1 VVYLISIV
9 ALVAVFAIATVRPI
23 NMGILAFL
31 AAFAVGGLVS
41 GLSMEEIQDS
51 FPGDF
56 FFVAFG
62 ITLLFG
68 LARANGSLDV
78 IMQKCL
84 KLVRGKRWAIVWM
97 MFLLAAALMALGSVL
112 AVAMLAPIA
121 MPIAKRYNINPLLM
135 GMMLSHGMLGTAF
148 SPITVYS
155 VGIQELLDEQGINVS
170 PVALFFVP
178 FLLNVLLAAIAFTFL
193 GGRGLFREHTVVDDD
208 LELAAVGAGGI
219 TQPTP
224 GDAGAGGSG
233 SAGGRHGIAEKAGRP
248 RGTGPAS
255 VTPDQ
260 TRIEQHTVVT
270 YEHWITFAA
279 IAGLLAA
286 ALFGIDVGVAATC
299 IGAVLLLAF
308 PRHVEATMRAV
319 SWQAVL
325 LVCGVVTYMSVL
337 SANGTIDWLG
347 EKVTDMPWPLFTAL
361 VLFVIVG
368 MISAVGSSFGIILIA
383 LPLALPLLEAGH
395 FSVAAFIIGLAFSAT
410 VVDVSPFSTNGVIVL
425 ASAQVEDRQR
435 FQKQMLTYCGYI
447 VVVGPLLAWLLLV
460 VPSSF

>member
-1 VVYLISIV
+1 
-9 ALVAVFAIATVRPI
+9 
-23 NMGILAFL
+23 
-31 AAFAVGGLVS
+31 
-41 GLSMEEIQDS
+41 
-51 FPGDF
+51 
-56 FFVAFG
+56 
-62 ITLLFG
+62 
-68 LARANGSLDV
+68 
-78 IMQKCL
+78 
-84 KLVRGKRWAIVWM
+84 
-97 MFLLAAALMALGSVL
+97 
-112 AVAMLAPIA
+112 
-121 MPIAKRYNINPLLM
+121 
-135 GMMLSHGMLGTAF
+135 MLGTAF

-155 VGIQELLDEQGINVS
+155 VGIQELLDGAGITVS

-178 FLLNVLLAAIAFTFL
+178 FLLNLFLAAIAFTFL
-193 GGRGLFREHTVVDDD
+193 GGRDLFRKQTVVEDD

-219 TQPTP
+219 TRPSP
-224 GDAGAGGSG
+224 GDAGTSG
-233 SAGGRHGIAEKAGRP
+233 SAAAGGHGIAEVAGRP

-255 VTPDQ
+255 VAP
-260 TRIEQHTVVT
+260 ESMLLAQHTVVT

-286 ALFGIDVGVAATC
+286 ALFGIDVGVSATC

-347 EKVTDMPWPLFTAL
+347 EKVTELPWPVLTAL
-361 VLFVIVG
+361 VLFLIVG
-368 MISAVGSSFGIILIA
+368 AISAVGSSFGIILIA

-395 FSVAAFIIGLAFSAT
+395 FSVAAFIIALAFSAT

-425 ASAQVEDRQR
+425 ASAQVEDKQR

-460 VPSSF
+460 VPTSF